1 MDVDFRNN
9 NLVELYETGRN
20 KKYKLQPNILR
31 KFFMRIQELEA
42 AKDIHDLWKK
52 PSLNFERLQGFKNRY
67 SLRLQDKWRLEIEI
81 EWENEEQTEGTV
93 YIVELSS
100 HYGR

>member
-1 MDVDFRNN
+1 
-9 NLVELYETGRN
+9 
-20 KKYKLQPNILR
+20 
-31 KFFMRIQELEA
+31 MRIQELEA

>member
-1 MDVDFRNN
+1 
-9 NLVELYETGRN
+9 
-20 KKYKLQPNILR
+20 
-31 KFFMRIQELEA
+31 MRIQELEA

-52 PSLNFERLQGFKNRY
+52 PSLNFERLHGFKNRY